1 MSYLRSRTLS
11 QQQNELRE
19 LIEERL
25 SNEEIKIRQ
34 RVYQWLSDNQYFLD
48 NELFDFYFCV
58 AQNLAAVE
66 VLGASGEKILKA
78 KEELEQSAQVY
89 ATQFVNASTQMSEQL
104 SSQLSAVREKQGKL
118 ERKLNEVIEEL
129 ASEHENLK
137 AISTGLVNSTAVLLK
152 KQRQMLVQT
161 EAARQFAF
169 NSVII
174 AWAIPVMALLGW
186 GLMLLLVEAKLVN
199 VL

>member
-1 MSYLRSRTLS
+1 MSYVRNRTLS
-11 QQQNELRE
+11 QQQNELKE

-25 SNEEIKIRQ
+25 PNEETKIRQ

-66 VLGASGEKILKA
+66 VLDASGEKILKA
-78 KEELEQSAQVY
+78 KVELEQSAQIY
-89 ATQFVNASTQMSEQL
+89 ANQFVNASTQMTEQL
-104 SSQLSAVREKQGKL
+104 SSHLSAVKEKQDKL
-118 ERKLNEVIEEL
+118 EQKLNEVLESL
-129 ASEHENLK
+129 VTEHQNLK

-152 KQRQMLVQT
+152 KQQKMLVQT
-161 EAARQFAF
+161 EAAKKFAF
-169 NSVII
+169 QSVVL

-186 GLMLLLVEAKLVN
+186 GVILFLT
-199 VL
+199 

>member
-1 MSYLRSRTLS
+1 MSYLRGQTLA
-11 QQQNELRE
+11 QKQNELRE
-19 LIEERL
+19 LVEERL

-34 RVYQWLSDNQYFLD
+34 RVYQWLSDNQYFVD

-66 VLGASGEKILKA
+66 GLGASGDKILKA
-78 KEELEQSAQVY
+78 KVELEQSAQIY
-89 ATQFVNASTQMSEQL
+89 ANQFVNASTQMTEQL
-104 SSQLSAVREKQGKL
+104 SSHLSAVKEKQDKL
-118 ERKLNEVIEEL
+118 EQKLNEVLESL
-129 ASEHENLK
+129 VTEHQNLK

-152 KQRQMLVQT
+152 KQQKMLVQT

-174 AWAIPVMALLGW
+174 AWVIPVMALFGW
-186 GLMLLLVEAKLVN
+186 GILFVLAGKL
-199 VL
+199 